1 MNRIVLTLAA
11 TFPLLCGGCES
22 GDLAPPAQVN
32 PAVHRAAAPNP
43 TQHIPQRPTRDADG
57 WPIQP

>member
-1 MNRIVLTLAA
+1 MKRIFFCMAA
-11 TFPLLCGGCES
+11 IAPLLCGGCET

-32 PAVHRAAAPNP
+32 PAVHRAAGPNP
-43 TQHIPQRPTRDADG
+43 AQHVPQRPTVDADG